1 MNTSL
6 VIDQLSISEQ
16 RELLRALLDRL
27 YPENLDHPGAS
38 FPDWVMNSL
47 EDQDQ
52 LYREGLETGDDVD
65 TVDTRIRQ
73 KMIRS

>member
-1 MNTSL
+1 MNASL

-27 YPENLDHPGAS
+27 YPETSEHPETS
-38 FPDWVMNSL
+38 FPDWVMRSL
-47 EDQDQ
+47 ESQDQ
-52 LYREGLETGDDVD
+52 RYREGLETGDDVD

-73 KMIRS
+73 KMICT